1 MTIFSLG
8 SACDLEHF
16 TNNTKL
22 ENFDMPQINSPI
34 IPMPTDPPFGNT
46 KYEWK
51 SDSAAARDMTTRTSL
66 GRHNQASYKPE
77 VEQYS
82 RDFGSFQSYGND
94 YWEDNTVN
102 YEYDNKLLNAPNN
115 MQPILK
121 ETGMRQQN
129 MNNLIIQAEPGMRQ
143 QNVYMPP
150 MRTENMKK
158 KPVEVLKTK
167 IIEIV
172 PAPVIIPEFPKDK
185 IKNDQKNVWIA
196 LIILFI
202 VVGFFALYKTKMI

>member
-34 IPMPTDPPFGNT
+34 MPMPTDPPFGNT
-46 KYEWK
+46 KYQWK
-51 SDSAAARDMTTRTSL
+51 SDSAIARDMTTRMSL
-66 GRHNQASYKPE
+66 GGPNQASYQPE
-77 VEQYS
+77 VDKYS
-82 RDFGSFQSYGND
+82 REFGSFQSYGND
-94 YWEDNTVN
+94 YWGGNTVN

-115 MQPILK
+115 MQP
-121 ETGMRQQN
+121 T
-129 MNNLIIQAEPGMRQ
+129 QAEPGMRQ

-150 MRTENMKK
+150 MRTENMDK
-158 KPVEVLKTK
+158 KPVEIIKKK
-167 IIEIV
+167 IVEIV
-172 PAPVIIPEFPKDK
+172 NLPDFPKDK
-185 IKNDQKNVWIA
+185 MKSDQKNVWIA

-202 VVGFFALYKTKMI
+202 VVGFIVMHKTKMI

>member
-22 ENFDMPQINSPI
+22 ENFDMPQMNSPI
-34 IPMPTDPPFGNT
+34 MPMPTDPPFGNT
-46 KYEWK
+46 KYQWK
-51 SDSAAARDMTTRTSL
+51 SDSAAARDMTIRTSL
-66 GRHNQASYKPE
+66 GGSNQAQYKPE
-77 VEQYS
+77 VDKYS

-115 MQPILK
+115 MQLK
-121 ETGMRQQN
+121 QSETGPRMQV
-129 MNNLIIQAEPGMRQ
+129 EPGMRQ

-150 MRTENMKK
+150 MRTENMEK
-158 KPVEVLKTK
+158 KPVEIIKKKV
-167 IIEIV
+167 IEIV
-172 PAPVIIPEFPKDK
+172 PAPVILPEFPKDK
-185 IKNDQKNVWIA
+185 MKNDQRNVWIA

-202 VVGFFALYKTKMI
+202 VVGFIALYKVKKS

>member
-22 ENFDMPQINSPI
+22 ENFDMPQMNSPI
-34 IPMPTDPPFGNT
+34 MPMPTDPPFGNT
-46 KYEWK
+46 NYQWK
-51 SDSAAARDMTTRTSL
+51 SDSAAARDMTIRTSL
-66 GRHNQASYKPE
+66 GGPNQAQYKPE
-77 VEQYS
+77 VDKYS

-115 MQPILK
+115 MQLK
-121 ETGMRQQN
+121 QSETGPRMQV
-129 MNNLIIQAEPGMRQ
+129 EPGMRQ

-150 MRTENMKK
+150 MRTENMEK
-158 KPVEVLKTK
+158 KPVEIIKKKV
-167 IIEIV
+167 IEIV
-172 PAPVIIPEFPKDK
+172 PAPVILPEFPKDK
-185 IKNDQKNVWIA
+185 MKNDQRNVWIA

-202 VVGFFALYKTKMI
+202 VVGFIALYKVKKS

>member
-22 ENFDMPQINSPI
+22 ENFDMPQMNSPI
-34 IPMPTDPPFGNT
+34 MPMPTDPPFGNT
-46 KYEWK
+46 KYQWK
-51 SDSAAARDMTTRTSL
+51 SDSSIARDMTTRMSL
-66 GRHNQASYKPE
+66 DGTNQPSFQPE
-77 VEQYS
+77 VDKYS

-94 YWEDNTVN
+94 YWGGNTVN

-115 MQPILK
+115 MQP
-121 ETGMRQQN
+121 T
-129 MNNLIIQAEPGMRQ
+129 QAEPGMRQ

-150 MRTENMKK
+150 MRTENMDK
-158 KPVEVLKTK
+158 KPVEIIKKK
-167 IIEIV
+167 IVEIV
-172 PAPVIIPEFPKDK
+172 NLPDFPKDK
-185 IKNDQKNVWIA
+185 MKSDQKNVWIA

-202 VVGFFALYKTKMI
+202 VVGFIVMHKAKMF

>member
-34 IPMPTDPPFGNT
+34 MPMPTDPPFGNT
-46 KYEWK
+46 KYQWK
-51 SDSAAARDMTTRTSL
+51 SDSSIARDMTTRMSL
-66 GRHNQASYKPE
+66 DGTNQPSFQPE
-77 VEQYS
+77 VDKYS

-94 YWEDNTVN
+94 YWGSNTVN

-115 MQPILK
+115 MQP
-121 ETGMRQQN
+121 T
-129 MNNLIIQAEPGMRQ
+129 QAEPGMRQ

-150 MRTENMKK
+150 MRTENMDK
-158 KPVEVLKTK
+158 KPVEIIKKK
-167 IIEIV
+167 IVEIV
-172 PAPVIIPEFPKDK
+172 NLPDFPKDK
-185 IKNDQKNVWIA
+185 MKSDQKNVWIA

-202 VVGFFALYKTKMI
+202 VVGFIVMHKTKMI

>member
-34 IPMPTDPPFGNT
+34 MPMPTDPPFGNT
-46 KYEWK
+46 KYQWK
-51 SDSAAARDMTTRTSL
+51 SDSAIARDMTTRMSL
-66 GRHNQASYKPE
+66 GGPNQASYQPE
-77 VEQYS
+77 VDKYS
-82 RDFGSFQSYGND
+82 REFGSFQSYGND
-94 YWEDNTVN
+94 YWGGNTVN

-115 MQPILK
+115 MQP
-121 ETGMRQQN
+121 T
-129 MNNLIIQAEPGMRQ
+129 QAEPGMRQ

-150 MRTENMKK
+150 MRTENMDK
-158 KPVEVLKTK
+158 KPVEIIKNK
-167 IIEIV
+167 IVEIV
-172 PAPVIIPEFPKDK
+172 NLPDFPKDK
-185 IKNDQKNVWIA
+185 MKSDQKNVWIA

-202 VVGFFALYKTKMI
+202 VVGFIVMHKSKMI

>member
-22 ENFDMPQINSPI
+22 ENFDMPQMNSPI

-46 KYEWK
+46 KYQWK
-51 SDSAAARDMTTRTSL
+51 SDSAAARDMTIRTSL
-66 GRHNQASYKPE
+66 GGSNQAQYKPE
-77 VEQYS
+77 VDKYS

-115 MQPILK
+115 MQLK
-121 ETGMRQQN
+121 QSETEPRMQV
-129 MNNLIIQAEPGMRQ
+129 EPGMRQ

-150 MRTENMKK
+150 MRTENMEK
-158 KPVEVLKTK
+158 KPVEIIKKKV
-167 IIEIV
+167 IEIV
-172 PAPVIIPEFPKDK
+172 PAPVILPEFPKDK
-185 IKNDQKNVWIA
+185 MKNDQRNVWIA

-202 VVGFFALYKTKMI
+202 VVGFIALYKVKN